1 MKMISGLSAVGVL
14 LLMSTCAII
23 RPGEVGMKQ
32 KLGKLNKT
40 TLPQGAYVFNP
51 FVTSVKKIN
60 TRTVEAFN
68 QLDVSTKEGLT
79 VKAEISLL
87 YHVQRE
93 SAPDVYINY
102 GMNYQEVIVETNFR
116 AVVRHISARYM
127 AKELFSIDRKR
138 FETEIHDELI
148 AGILPRGFIVD
159 AVLLKSITMPP
170 QLFQAVENKL
180 ESEQL
185 SLQMEFVVARQK
197 KEAERMQIEAEA
209 YKKYNNTISESL
221 TELLV
226 KWNGVQVLK
235 GLVTSPNAKVI
246 ITDGKTPMIINDQ
259 SRPDSIRSHNNA
271 TIAGSK

>member
-1 MKMISGLSAVGVL
+1 MKTINHLLVGVSL
-14 LLMSTCAII
+14 LFLTASCAII

-32 KLGKLNKT
+32 SLGKLQKA
-40 TLPQGAYVFNP
+40 TLSQGAYFFNP
-51 FVTSVKKIN
+51 FITTVKKIN
-60 TRTVEAFN
+60 TRTVEAYN
-68 QLDVSTKEGLT
+68 ELEVPTKEGLT
-79 VKAEISLL
+79 VKAEVSLL
-87 YHVQRE
+87 YHVQKDA
-93 SAPDVYINY
+93 APDVYINY
-102 GMNYQEVIVETNFR
+102 GKNYQEVIVETNFR

-127 AKELFSIDRKR
+127 AKELFSIDRKK

-148 AGILPRGFIVD
+148 AGILPKGFVVD

-180 ESEQL
+180 ESEQQ
-185 SLQMEFVVARQK
+185 SLQMEFVVNKQK

-221 TELLV
+221 SDLLI

-259 SRPDSIRSHNNA
+259 QVH
-271 TIAGSK
+271 

>member
-1 MKMISGLSAVGVL
+1 MKTIKHLSVAL
-14 LLMSTCAII
+14 CLMGMMDSCAII
-23 RPGEVGMKQ
+23 RPGEVGMRQ
-32 KLGKLNKT
+32 TLGKLDKA
-40 TLPQGAYVFNP
+40 TLPQGAYPFNP
-51 FVTSVKKIN
+51 FITVIQKIN
-60 TRTVEAFN
+60 TRTVEAYN
-68 QLDVSTKEGLT
+68 QLEVPTKEGLT
-79 VKAEISLL
+79 VKAEVSLL

-93 SAPDVYINY
+93 AAPDVYIHY

-138 FETEIHDELI
+138 FETEIHNELV
-148 AGILPRGFIVD
+148 AGILPNGFIVD

-185 SLQMEFVVARQK
+185 SLQMEFVVNKQK

-221 TELLV
+221 TDLLV

-259 SRPDSIRSHNNA
+259 
-271 TIAGSK
+271 AGH